1 MPGIT
6 PNEGENLI
14 ARILYRRDLGDRDAN
29 MRLGLITNTTITETT
44 DLAAITEPTGTGYGR
59 ITLTDANW
67 TVTGDTAT
75 YPQQVFTAGAGGWT
89 PEVQGYFICTI
100 AASGTPRLLHVEL
113 DSQQIATS
121 VTRSSTVA
129 TATTPIAHGFA
140 VGDRINVRGA
150 NQSEYNGIQI
160 VTAVGSSTTFTY
172 TVSGAPATPATGTIS
187 VNRCYLM
194 NANDTYSV
202 DASNIV
208 A

>member
-6 PNEGENLI
+6 PDEGENLI

-29 MRLGLITNTTITETT
+29 LRAGLITNTTITESTT
-44 DLAAITEPTGTGYGR
+44 LGSITEPVGTGYAR

-75 YPQQVFTAGAGGWT
+75 FPQQVFTAGAGGWT
-89 PEVQGYFICTI
+89 PEVQGYFICTQ
-100 AASGTPRLLHVEL
+100 AAAGTPRLMHVEL
-113 DSQQIATS
+113 DSFQ
-121 VTRSSTVA
+121 VA
-129 TATTPIAHGFA
+129 TGITRASTTATLTTPANHPFQ

-160 VTAVGSSTTFTY
+160 VTGVTATTATFT
-172 TVSGAPATPATGTIS
+172 VAGAPATPATGTIT

-194 NANDTYSV
+194 NANDTYAV
-202 DASNIV
+202 DLSNIT

>member
-6 PNEGENLI
+6 PNEGENLV
-14 ARILYRRDLGDRDAN
+14 ARVIYRRDLSDRDAN
-29 MRLGLITNTTITETT
+29 MRLGLITNVTIAETT
-44 DLAAITEPTGTGYGR
+44 DLASITTPTGTGYAF
-59 ITLTDANW
+59 ITLTDSNW

-75 YPQQVFTAGAGGWT
+75 YPQQVFTAGAGGWN
-89 PEVQGYFICTI
+89 PEVQGYYIFTI

-113 DSQQIATS
+113 DSQQIASS

-129 TATTPIAHGFA
+129 TVTTPAAHPFA

-150 NQSEYNGIQI
+150 NQSEYNGIQVI
-160 VTAVGSSTTFTY
+160 TSVPSSTTFTFN
-172 TVSGAPATPATGTIS
+172 VSGSPATPATGTVS

-194 NANDTYSV
+194 NANDTYAV